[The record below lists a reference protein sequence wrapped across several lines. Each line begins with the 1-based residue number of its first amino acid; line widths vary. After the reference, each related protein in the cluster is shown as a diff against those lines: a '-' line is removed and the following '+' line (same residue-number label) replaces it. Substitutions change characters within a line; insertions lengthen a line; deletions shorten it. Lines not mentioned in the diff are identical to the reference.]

1 MGWSAGQKVTIG
13 GKSRVVRRTKRGKLF
28 VSIGNKKRY
37 LSQAKVTGKPRGRPK
52 GSTKK
57 TTKKR
62 VSSGRGRGRPKMAI
76 SSIPKLCCS
85 PPDKSDG
92 KWFTLQSKH
101 SSKKAALRAAPKQH
115 RIRKMAGKFVLYT
128 RNR

>member
-13 GKSRVVRRTKRGKLF
+13 GKSRVVRRTKRGTLF
-28 VSIGNKKRY
+28 VSISGKKRY

-62 VSSGRGRGRPKMAI
+62 VSSGRGRGRPKMAL
-76 SSIPKLCCS
+76 SSIPKRL
-85 PPDKSDG
+85 KSDG

-115 RIRKMAGKFVLYT
+115 RIRKMAGKYVLYT